1 MTNRLVMASAT
12 SGLLGGI
19 VSAIIGGWDLAL
31 ETLAIIMALDY
42 LTGLIVAGVFHRS
55 PKSEGGALSSKAA
68 FAGLCKKAL
77 ILIFVVAFH
86 QADRLTGK
94 TFFRDGCC
102 TAFFIAEFISVTE
115 NIGLVM
121 PLPAFV
127 SRALDWFREKG
138 DRLGDDELRNEGSGV
153 VGASIARPTT
163 LDLERNGGKE
173 DVT

>member
-31 ETLAIIMALDY
+31 ETLAIVMALDY

-138 DRLGDDELRNEGSGV
+138 EKLGDGELK
-153 VGASIARPTT
+153 
-163 LDLERNGGKE
+163 KE
-173 DVT
+173 DTHE